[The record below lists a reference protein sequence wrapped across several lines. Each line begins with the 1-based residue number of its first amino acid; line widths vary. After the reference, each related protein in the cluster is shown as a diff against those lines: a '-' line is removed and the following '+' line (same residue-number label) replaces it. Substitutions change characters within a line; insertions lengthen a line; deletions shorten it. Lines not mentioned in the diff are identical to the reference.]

1 MVKPLAIWITLSG
14 NPIEADELTETICE
28 KAAMGQGN
36 NAAECRQSRNNHG
49 SYNRSS
55 QRKTSLDYTRDVLG
69 STTNEQRLMGAQA

>member
-36 NAAECRQSRNNHG
+36 NAAECR
-49 SYNRSS
+49 RS
-55 QRKTSLDYTRDVLG
+55 
-69 STTNEQRLMGAQA
+69 